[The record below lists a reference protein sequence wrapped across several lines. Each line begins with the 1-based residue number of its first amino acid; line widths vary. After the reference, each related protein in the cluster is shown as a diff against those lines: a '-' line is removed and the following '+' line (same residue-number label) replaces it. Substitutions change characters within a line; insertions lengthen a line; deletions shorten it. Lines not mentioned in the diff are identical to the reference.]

1 MSDLD
6 NIVKEFL
13 VESYENLDQLDRDLV
28 VLETNPS
35 DQAKLASIF
44 RTIHTIKG
52 TCGFL
57 AFSKLEGVAHV
68 GENLLGRLRDGKLV
82 LNAEITSA
90 LLATVDAVHEML
102 RNIEN
107 SGNEGD
113 GDYSALT
120 AQLKAL
126 QEDSSQAPAADSK
139 DAAKEAEEQ
148 TPIGEILVESGKAK
162 PEDVEAGL
170 QQQQAGDPRH
180 LGEILVEKGTVH
192 PKEVMQALNTQTE
205 SRTTAVADANIRV
218 DVGVLDCAP
227 SGLVGQVEGN
237 S

>member
-90 LLATVDAVHEML
+90 LLATVDAVREML

-107 SGNEGD
+107 SGSEGD

-126 QEDSSQAPAADSK
+126 QEDSSQADADSK
-139 DAAKEAEEQ
+139 DAAKDAGEQ
-148 TPIGEILVESGKAK
+148 VPIGEILVESGKAK
-162 PEDVEAGL
+162 PSDVEAGL

-180 LGEILVEKGTVH
+180 LGEIMVEKGAVN
-192 PKEVMQALNTQTE
+192 PKEVVQALNTQAET
-205 SRTTAVADANIRV
+205 RTTAVAE
-218 DVGVLDCAP
+218 
-227 SGLVGQVEGN
+227 SGLMWEFWT